1 MPTNDH
7 HDLVTALREAGL
19 KITSQRLAIVE
30 CLAGDYTHPTAQE
43 VYERLRPR
51 FPTMA
56 VATVY
61 NTLSALDSIGQCR
74 KLDMGGAIRFDPNS
88 APHDHAVC
96 ERCGAIR
103 DVELADGAHQPPA
116 EPPALSGFR
125 VERVER
131 IYRGV
136 CAQCAGPA

>member
-7 HDLVTALREAGL
+7 QTLVTALREAGL
-19 KITSQRLAIVE
+19 KVTPQRLAIVE

-43 VYERLRPR
+43 VYERLQPR
-51 FPTMA
+51 FPTIA

-61 NTLSALDSIGQCR
+61 NTLSALDSIGQYR
-74 KLDMGGAIRFDPNS
+74 KLDMGGAIRFDPNR

-103 DVELADGAHQPPA
+103 DVDLTSEAA

-136 CAQCAGPA
+136 CAQCAGAA

>member
-7 HDLVTALREAGL
+7 QALVTALREAGL
-19 KITSQRLAIVE
+19 KITAQRLAIVE

-74 KLDMGGAIRFDPNS
+74 KLDMGGAIRFDPNR

-103 DVELADGAHQPPA
+103 DVDLADGAHQQPA

-136 CAQCAGPA
+136 CAQCAGAA